1 MPICKIVG
9 YVYYSIF
16 ENALTNFITMPIS
29 KDNKLNSSKSIVQSS
44 KHPFMKK
51 KLHAKYLKHKFRPN
65 GEVG

>member
-51 KLHAKYLKHKFRPN
+51 NYMQN
-65 GEVG
+65 I